1 MRLLD
6 KAHDLVGQLEC
17 ALATLGPDLGETNV
31 HTNLL
36 ALGCNEV
43 EFGLGVGRESVDRDD
58 AGQTEDALDVL
69 DMTEQVGH
77 TGLEGLEILGVEIG
91 LGHTAVVL
99 EGAGGSDHHDGARAN
114 PGHAALDVEEL
125 LGSEVRAEACL
136 GNGNIAEAHGHP
148 RGHDGVAAM
157 RDVGERTA
165 VHERRRVFERLH
177 EIGLERVL
185 QQSRHGALG
194 LELAGANGLAVV
206 GVADHDLPEALLEVG
221 DGGRQAQDRH
231 DLRRDG
237 DVESILAWDALGL
250 AADAVDD
257 MAELTVVH
265 VDDALPSDALD
276 VDAERVALLD
286 VVIQHGS
293 EQVVGSTDGMEV
305 AGEMK
310 VDILHGD
317 DLGVSTAGGTALDTE
332 DRAERGLA
340 QRDSALDAAATQSV
354 GQTDGRRGL
363 ALARGRWVDGSD

>member
-1 MRLLD
+1 
-6 KAHDLVGQLEC
+6 
-17 ALATLGPDLGETNV
+17 
-31 HTNLL
+31 
-36 ALGCNEV
+36 
-43 EFGLGVGRESVDRDD
+43 
-58 AGQTEDALDVL
+58 
-69 DMTEQVGH
+69 
-77 TGLEGLEILGVEIG
+77 
-91 LGHTAVVL
+91 
-99 EGAGGSDHHDGARAN
+99 
-114 PGHAALDVEEL
+114 
-125 LGSEVRAEACL
+125 
-136 GNGNIAEAHGHP
+136 
-148 RGHDGVAAM
+148 M

-276 VDAERVALLD
+276 VDAERVALLHD
-286 VVIQHGS
+286 
-293 EQVVGSTDGMEV
+293 
-305 AGEMK
+305 
-310 VDILHGD
+310 
-317 DLGVSTAGGTALDTE
+317 
-332 DRAERGLA
+332 
-340 QRDSALDAAATQSV
+340 
-354 GQTDGRRGL
+354 
-363 ALARGRWVDGSD
+363 ALAAREERLVVAFEGFLMRDEVQKALRRDGEIVAAFTGD

>member
-1 MRLLD
+1 M
-6 KAHDLVGQLEC
+6 
-17 ALATLGPDLGETNV
+17 
-31 HTNLL
+31 
-36 ALGCNEV
+36 
-43 EFGLGVGRESVDRDD
+43 
-58 AGQTEDALDVL
+58 
-69 DMTEQVGH
+69 
-77 TGLEGLEILGVEIG
+77 
-91 LGHTAVVL
+91 
-99 EGAGGSDHHDGARAN
+99 
-114 PGHAALDVEEL
+114 
-125 LGSEVRAEACL
+125 
-136 GNGNIAEAHGHP
+136 
-148 RGHDGVAAM
+148 
-157 RDVGERTA
+157 
-165 VHERRRVFERLH
+165 HERRRVFERLH

-265 VDDALPSDALD
+265 VDDALPSDALG

-317 DLGVSTAGGTALDTE
+317 DLGVSAAGGTALDTE

-363 ALARGRWVDGSD
+363 ALARGRWVDGSDEDELGLVVARLVEQRVIHLGLVEAIGNQVFGVHAGGLGHLLDRPRLDGVGDFDISRHGGSLLFSHVTRSE